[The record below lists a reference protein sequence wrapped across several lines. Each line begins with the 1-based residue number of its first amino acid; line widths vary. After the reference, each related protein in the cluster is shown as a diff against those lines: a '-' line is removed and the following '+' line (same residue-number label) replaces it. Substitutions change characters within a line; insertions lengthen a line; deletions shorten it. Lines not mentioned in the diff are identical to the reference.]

1 MEGASV
7 AGSVVKGAEMAL
19 EAGCDAVLICNR
31 PDLADQLLSKLKV
44 SKTKQSESTARL
56 NRLMPVASAPTWSE
70 LQNEAQYQHAK
81 GLLAQLSLIAE

>member
-7 AGSVVKGAEMAL
+7 AGSVVKGAELAL

-44 SKTKQSESTARL
+44 SKAKQSESATRL
-56 NRLMPVASAPTWSE
+56 NCLMPSSLSLSWDALQKDSE
-70 LQNEAQYQHAK
+70 YQHAK
-81 GLLAQLSLIAE
+81 GLLKQFGLIN